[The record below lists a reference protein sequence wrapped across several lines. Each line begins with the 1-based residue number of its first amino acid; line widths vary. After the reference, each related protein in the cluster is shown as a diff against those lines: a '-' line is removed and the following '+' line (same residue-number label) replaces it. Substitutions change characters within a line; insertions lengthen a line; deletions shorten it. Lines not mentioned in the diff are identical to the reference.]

1 MQQNMQQ
8 NVYEEVFVKWIFT
21 SDLDQRKHGRPFS
34 NGMHLGFLPAMT
46 ASLLGP
52 TLAATR
58 SNAGFFGTPA
68 LACFLKAE
76 TPCLV

>member
-1 MQQNMQQ
+1 MIEAQVQQNMQQ
-8 NVYEEVFVKWIFT
+8 NAYEGVFVKWIFT

-46 ASLLGP
+46 ASLLEP

-58 SNAGFFGTPA
+58 CNAGFSVLLRWPA
-68 LACFLKAE
+68 F
-76 TPCLV
+76 